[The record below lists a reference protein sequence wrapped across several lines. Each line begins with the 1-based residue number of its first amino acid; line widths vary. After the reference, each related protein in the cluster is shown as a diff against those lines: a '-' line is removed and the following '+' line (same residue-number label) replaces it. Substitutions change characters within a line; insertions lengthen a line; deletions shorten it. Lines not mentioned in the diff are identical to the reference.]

1 MTDWISRLKE
11 SSPSTL
17 AEIINNLALVID
29 SIRPAHLSD
38 FHRSEEKIIELTL
51 ALKEDE
57 ALSKKMSGWLNAV
70 IEQGDFTSLFVHGG
84 ISADDTF
91 FGEISRKLK
100 HKILPPLEE
109 ENSLQ
114 FILGVLFKKKD
125 DFKWVDS
132 VSDSIW
138 IDLFS
143 TFTIHRNPVY
153 SNLQPQVLNA
163 LLYLSYRIGYLG
175 TDKVIHRMVSGDEAL
190 LTPFLEQNREM
201 VNFVAQ
207 FRENQHSEI
216 DFRHTKVLLTQCSDA
231 IKTMVKDSQ
240 ENGTSLR
247 QNFVIRQLDTLVQRL
262 LVLLDF
268 IDNNHHV
275 EIPRFLRFLRNS
287 IRLRNTRNSVRRFIY
302 DNISLLSLQI
312 LDHKSK
318 TGEHY
323 ITTTRSEFFS
333 FFYSSLKGGMIVAVM
348 VLLKI
353 ILHNL
358 HLPLFWEAMSYSLLY
373 AIGFVFI
380 QVIGATLATKQPAMT
395 ASSIAATMD
404 QEDSTHT
411 SLAIMISKIWRS
423 QFISFVGN
431 LLASFP
437 FAMLLAYGYKTLTG
451 NPVCDNSASQE
462 LLSSIHPV
470 ESLCLWYACITG
482 FFLFISGVFS
492 GWVDNKIVFSNIPA
506 RILNLSSF
514 RKKSGSPRMQKV
526 VNYLEHSGGALA
538 GNVLLVF
545 LLGTAAFIG
554 KITALPY
561 DIRHITFS
569 AGNLAVG
576 FFNQDFAIS
585 SSYFI
590 QCVLGVLGIGFFNFL
605 ISFSLALTIAI
616 RSRRIDM
623 SKYFSLRKVI
633 WSYFRK
639 HPVSFFW
646 PPKEKKEQTE
656 I

>member
-1 MTDWISRLKE
+1 MQDWITRLKN
-11 SSPSTL
+11 SNPSTL
-17 AEIINNLALVID
+17 AEIVSNLALVID
-29 SIRPAHLSD
+29 SIRPLQLSA
-38 FHRSEEKIIELTL
+38 FHTAEGKIIELTL
-51 ALKEDE
+51 ALKED
-57 ALSKKMSGWLNAV
+57 AVLSRKMSGWLNAV
-70 IEQGDFTSLFVHGG
+70 IEQGDFTSLFVYGG

-91 FGEISRKLK
+91 FGELSRKLK

-114 FILGVLFKKKD
+114 SILGVLFSKKN

-132 VSDSIW
+132 VADSLW
-138 IDLFS
+138 IELFS
-143 TFTIHRNPVY
+143 MFTFQRNPVY
-153 SNLQPQVLNA
+153 TNIQPQVLNA

-175 TDKVIHRMVSGDEAL
+175 TDKVIHRMVSGDAAL

-201 VNFVAQ
+201 VNFVSQ
-207 FRENQHSEI
+207 FRENQYSEI

-231 IKTMVKDSQ
+231 IKSMVKDSH
-240 ENGTSLR
+240 EKGTSLR

-268 IDNNHHV
+268 IDNDHRV

-312 LDHKSK
+312 VDHKSK

-323 ITTTRSEFFS
+323 ITTTRPEFFR

-358 HLPLFWEAMSYSLLY
+358 HLPLFWEALSYSLLY
-373 AIGFVFI
+373 ATGFVGI
-380 QVIGATLATKQPAMT
+380 QVLGATLATKQPAMT

-437 FAMLLAYGYKTLTG
+437 IALLLAYVYKFLTG
-451 NPVCDNSASQE
+451 NPVCDNAASQE
-462 LLSSIHPV
+462 LLSGIHPL

-482 FFLFISGVFS
+482 FFLFVSGVFS

-506 RILNLSSF
+506 RILNHPIF
-514 RKKSGSPRMQKV
+514 RKKPGSSRMQKLV
-526 VNYLEHSGGALA
+526 HYLEHSGGALA
-538 GNVLLVF
+538 GNVLLGF

-576 FFNQDFAIS
+576 FFN
-585 SSYFI
+585 
-590 QCVLGVLGIGFFNFL
+590 
-605 ISFSLALTIAI
+605 
-616 RSRRIDM
+616 
-623 SKYFSLRKVI
+623 
-633 WSYFRK
+633 
-639 HPVSFFW
+639 
-646 PPKEKKEQTE
+646 
-656 I
+656 